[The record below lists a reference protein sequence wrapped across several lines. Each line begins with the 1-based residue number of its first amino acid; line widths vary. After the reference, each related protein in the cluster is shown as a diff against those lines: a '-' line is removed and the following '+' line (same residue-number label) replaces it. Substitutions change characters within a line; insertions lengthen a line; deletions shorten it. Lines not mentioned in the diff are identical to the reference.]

1 MSADQLAK
9 ARQEWRQLK
18 AVEKD
23 FFHEQQFLGEQVRAA
38 QHESMVARLQFWFL
52 VAMLALVVSFCYFC
66 SR

>member
-1 MSADQLAK
+1 MSEDQKAK

-23 FFHEQQFLGEQVRAA
+23 FFREQQFVWERLRAF
-38 QHESMVARLQFWFL
+38 QRESAIAKLQRGFL
-52 VAMLALVVSFCYFC
+52 VAMLALTVWFCYSC